1 VAEDDDD
8 PLSGR
13 VPTTVWAQTKLAGL
27 ASPAGK
33 QAFSQLATGY
43 WYPIFCFVRRK
54 FGANGAEDL
63 TQGFFVDLTENNDL
77 AQVDPA
83 KGRFR
88 SCLLKRVQNFVIDQ
102 KRVDGA
108 LKRGGGK
115 RPISF
120 DVELAEESFRFRV
133 HDDATPEDAYAQSV
147 DPFPLPRT
155 DLVALVGAQEL
166 VGAFVVGAVEHVLV
180 DVEFEG
186 VANPFLSRDDIVEVV
201 VLDVVLTPQLCSD
214 LACHVGFDPQLSD
227 VESVVQKTATSLAQT
242 PSPDEDGLVDATG
255 AIRAVV
261 AACRARKCAQEREA
275 QQTAHE
281 WF

>member
-1 VAEDDDD
+1 VAADDD

-27 ASPAGK
+27 ESSEGK
-33 QAFSQLATGY
+33 QAFSQLAGRY

-88 SCLLKRVQNFVIDQ
+88 SWLLKRVQNFVIDQ

-133 HDDATPEDAYAQSV
+133 HDDATPEDAYAHGYALAVMADAMQRLGAVYVQDHGQARWEALSRFLLD
-147 DPFPLPRT
+147 DPEPGEAARLAESIGMSATAFSSALSRLVPRYRAYCEAELEELGSK
-155 DLVALVGAQEL
+155 DPQGEFREL
-166 VGAFVVGAVEHVLV
+166 VGLVE
-180 DVEFEG
+180 
-186 VANPFLSRDDIVEVV
+186 
-201 VLDVVLTPQLCSD
+201 
-214 LACHVGFDPQLSD
+214 
-227 VESVVQKTATSLAQT
+227 
-242 PSPDEDGLVDATG
+242 
-255 AIRAVV
+255 
-261 AACRARKCAQEREA
+261 
-275 QQTAHE
+275 
-281 WF
+281 